1 MDVIPA
7 SRSVDGN
14 NRILLS
20 YTNSDVNFTQAQ
32 FLGNGTNLNGVY
44 FRTDVQNALMLRSII
59 KKKAVTSSVVTA
71 EANRSYIRLETL
83 TIDAIQSQ
91 LAGQVDIAMPWRAIN
106 IVSPDLLHEPE
117 RSQEANSELPILS
130 SYTLQA
136 QFDPSVDD
144 QGDIT
149 GFTSTPH
156 GDMQFSEGGL
166 RRYHSLVKVPGGLR
180 TFSLQAQLSPKDPA
194 KPMKRI
200 LCHPVGPSIVFS
212 ANINTIVNMIRSA
225 VAQQIAAKEAEL
237 KSASTRRQGQLRKEI
252 EALRTK
258 AQRSKRIDPYSSAKT
273 SAKAKTM
280 RLCGRPQRGVSS
292 VL

>member
-1 MDVIPA
+1 MLTGPGSRPCDRGQGDAQAYWPTIVDVIPA

-20 YTNSDVNFTQAQ
+20 YTTSDVNFTQAQ

-44 FRTDVQNALMLRSII
+44 FRTDGQHALMLRAII
-59 KKKAVTSSVVTA
+59 NKKAVTSSVVTA

-117 RSQEANSELPILS
+117 RSQDANSELPILS

-200 LCHPVGPSIVFS
+200 LLPPGGSFNC
-212 ANINTIVNMIRSA
+212 
-225 VAQQIAAKEAEL
+225 QIL
-237 KSASTRRQGQLRKEI
+237 FLRKH
-252 EALRTK
+252 
-258 AQRSKRIDPYSSAKT
+258 
-273 SAKAKTM
+273 
-280 RLCGRPQRGVSS
+280 
-292 VL
+292 